1 MEIPDGAVQP
11 AIGEGNER
19 HRRYFPAIFI
29 VSLDPPAVRRFRRN
43 VMRRPSSVIWLTAV
57 ALLAACTLD
66 AAKPPRVTIVAPKN
80 GSTVEGTSVLVRFKA
95 EGLAIVPASGV
106 KEDGKAHHHLFV
118 DADVTP
124 SADVIPKTAQIY
136 HLGNGADTLRIE
148 KLAPGTHRLI
158 SVMASGTHVAVAGA
172 RQDTVVITVA
182 P

>member
-1 MEIPDGAVQP
+1 
-11 AIGEGNER
+11 
-19 HRRYFPAIFI
+19 
-29 VSLDPPAVRRFRRN
+29 
-43 VMRRPSSVIWLTAV
+43 MRRPSSVIWLTAV

-95 EGLAIVPASGV
+95 EGIAIVPASGV

-124 SADVIPKTAQIY
+124 SSDVIPKTAQIY

-148 KLAPGTHRLI
+148 KLAPGKHRLI
-158 SVMASGTHVAVAGA
+158 SVMAWGTHVAVAGA